1 MNGSIQSNRRD
12 GDTILKQEHPMSAT
26 PSTLVGAALAHTLA
40 AYTATTPST
49 EA

>member
-12 GDTILKQEHPMSAT
+12 GDTILKQEDPMSAT
-26 PSTLVGAALAHTLA
+26 PSTLASRVLAHTLA
-40 AYTATTPST
+40 AYTATTQCT